1 MNTIVSSQRRAQ
13 LVRVRG
19 EVDISTA
26 YDLQVAFDAL
36 VAAGAGP
43 VVVDLSDVDFIDSSG
58 VTALVR
64 ARTDLGR
71 QGRRMSIACPAAGH
85 VHRLFE
91 IVDLVERLDL
101 HETLHEALA
110 AVDAA

>member
-1 MNTIVSSQRRAQ
+1 MLATVSSERRAH
-13 LVRVRG
+13 LVRVQG

-26 YDLQVAFDAL
+26 YDLQLAFDEL
-36 VAAGAGP
+36 VVDGVGP
-43 VVVDLSDVDFIDSSG
+43 VVVDLSDVDFMDSSG
-58 VTALVR
+58 MTALVR

-71 QGRRMSIACPAAGH
+71 QGRRMSIACPATGH

-91 IVDLVERLDL
+91 IVELVERLDL

-110 AVDAA
+110 AVDAD

>member
-1 MNTIVSSQRRAQ
+1 MHTTVSSQRRAQ

-36 VAAGAGP
+36 IAAGVGP
-43 VVVDLSDVDFIDSSG
+43 VVVDLSDLDFIDSSG
-58 VTALVR
+58 MTALVR
-64 ARTDLGR
+64 ARTDLAL
-71 QGRRMSIACPAAGH
+71 QGRRMSVACPPGH

-91 IVDLVERLDL
+91 IVELVERLDL

>member
-1 MNTIVSSQRRAQ
+1 MFATISSQRRAQ

-26 YDLQVAFDAL
+26 YDLRVAFDEL
-36 VAAGAGP
+36 VAAGVGP
-43 VVVDLSDVDFIDSSG
+43 VVVDLSEVEFIDSSG

-71 QGRRMSIACPAAGH
+71 QGRRMSVACPPGQ
-85 VHRLFE
+85 VRRLFE
-91 IVDLVERLDL
+91 IVELVERLDL

-110 AVDAA
+110 AVGAAP